1 MSGLGA
7 TLVTFKYIVKT
18 VPQFQVDDALV
29 APISMARPQ
38 LLDHEI
44 FMDERAFLSAA
55 LDALGRI
62 IQWELSQRILHDFA
76 YILIPLRK
84 RP

>member
-7 TLVTFKYIVKT
+7 TLVTLKYIVKT
-18 VPQFQVDDALV
+18 VPQLQVDDALV

-55 LDALGRI
+55 LDALGLSSGNYLNGFCMILRI
-62 IQWELSQRILHDFA
+62 
-76 YILIPLRK
+76 Y
-84 RP
+84 